1 MRGTRSAHGI
11 EDGTALR
18 LTGNL
23 RKGKIET
30 QQAHHEQ
37 REEPADGG
45 ILLDAGA
52 QRISA
57 LEEQR
62 AAGYAADKTGKTE
75 KRVAVTACQTM
86 NGTPR
91 AAEKN
96 QRADG
101 GHHAENETDDGSGT
115 APGPEFARH
124 EGHGHGPE
132 HEADDFRPDVLH
144 DGGAMQTET
153 ACNVAL
159 EAGDAYAH
167 VGGIAEFLQQNGCN
181 ADDRTDE
188 DDAGGAGKR
197 ILAVHEKAPP

>member
-1 MRGTRSAHGI
+1 MSSG
-11 EDGTALR
+11 
-18 LTGNL
+18 
-23 RKGKIET
+23 
-30 QQAHHEQ
+30 
-37 REEPADGG
+37 
-45 ILLDAGA
+45 
-52 QRISA
+52 
-57 LEEQR
+57 
-62 AAGYAADKTGKTE
+62 
-75 KRVAVTACQTM
+75 
-86 NGTPR
+86 
-91 AAEKN
+91 KN
-96 QRADG
+96 QPT
-101 GHHAENETDDGSGT
+101 NETDDGSGT

-153 ACNVAL
+153 ACNVAF